1 MSVTI
6 LPAVPSDLADIWAIE
21 QTLTGPWTYGQ
32 LEGEL
37 TISHG
42 WQFVAK
48 GSDGKVCGYLFG
60 ITVIDEA
67 EIRKVAVASAW
78 RRQGVASL
86 LLTAACQRLSLQKIS
101 SCFLELRLSNIPALK
116 LYQKNTFQVVG
127 QRKSYYTLPTED
139 AMILKKSFK

>member
-1 MSVTI
+1 VSVII
-6 LPAVPSDLADIWAIE
+6 LPLEPSDLAGIWAIE

-32 LEGEL
+32 LEDEL
-37 TISHG
+37 AIGHG

-48 GSDGKVCGYLFG
+48 GPEGQLCGYLFG
-60 ITVIDEA
+60 STVIDEV
-67 EIRKVAVASAW
+67 EIRKLAVASAW

-86 LLTAACQRLSLQKIS
+86 LLTTACQNLSLQNIT
-101 SCFLELRLSNIPALK
+101 SCFLELRVSNIPALK
-116 LYQKNTFQVVG
+116 LYQKNTFHVVG